1 MLTDIHLVSDS
12 PAEARSLSEQALA
25 LIDRLQAPRGPV
37 QYVVAYVL
45 LSRLNAQL
53 SQAFEPHLRQDT
65 APPVKVWHA
74 LFDSHIGG
82 CGAQMPESVGE
93 ALKGLLASVVEHVAE
108 AGRNSDV
115 FGAEVRHAMAGLD
128 QPGDLGADA
137 VLEVARRLL
146 AAGESARERA
156 DRLQAQLQASVAD
169 AQRLRKELDEQR
181 HAVMHDPLTGL
192 LNRRGMAARMQA
204 LMQAGADAAFAL
216 LMIDIDHFKQFND
229 SFGHAVGDAVIR
241 NVAQAIRACL
251 RDIDHAV
258 RYGGE
263 EFLVILPETLQHGAL
278 ATAEAIRSK
287 VSGLRLV
294 RRRDNLTLPSFSVSV
309 GVAAGRQGEDSETL
323 LQRADAALYQAKQS
337 GRNRVAHA

>member
-1 MLTDIHLVSDS
+1 MDMSDRRIPS
-12 PAEARSLSEQALA
+12 IFEIINAVDAEISV
-25 LIDRLQAPRGPV
+25 IDQ
-37 QYVVAYVL
+37 
-45 LSRLNAQL
+45 
-53 SQAFEPHLRQDT
+53 
-65 APPVKVWHA
+65 K
-74 LFDSHIGG
+74 
-82 CGAQMPESVGE
+82 GE
-93 ALKGLLASVVEHVAE
+93 IVFVNNDWVE
-108 AGRNSDV
+108 
-115 FGAEVRHAMAGLD
+115 FGAENGLSACASWIGRNYIAVCEQAKDRNALAVVRGL
-128 QPGDLGADA
+128 
-137 VLEVARRLL
+137 RRLL
-146 AAGESARERA
+146 SDDGPHRPFEHEYPCHTKTRKRWFLMVAKRLVIDAGGVFVVIIHYDITR
-156 DRLQAQLQASVAD
+156 
-169 AQRLRKELDEQR
+169 RKLAEQR
-181 HAVMHDPLTGL
+181 VERLSQRDPLTGL
-192 LNRRGMAARMQA
+192 GNRRFFNEFLKLEWRRVARSQSA
-204 LMQAGADAAFAL
+204 LAL
-216 LMIDIDHFKQFND
+216 LMIDIDHFKRFND